1 MCIFQQ
7 SPCLA
12 GRLLWGSPELASVI
26 SKDSYRGMLP
36 GAWIALNCCLRETGY
51 VCFPG
56 LVGASSKW
64 RPGGCVTSC
73 NAQGSP
79 RSKELSSLV
88 MLLPVL
94 QLGKPGEMS
103 PARVS
108 SLTHTPGLW
117 SSSFQGWQSR
127 QQCRFTPHSHTR
139 LEIFNP
145 LFCAL
150 SWKWGGHCH
159 QEEFLE
165 QSISQ
170 SASTYWNIC
179 YVPCTY

>member
-1 MCIFQQ
+1 MQPWEQ
-7 SPCLA
+7 LGHSTVSQLGSMSP
-12 GRLLWGSPELASVI
+12 GVI
-26 SKDSYRGMLP
+26 GQYLEVF
-36 GAWIALNCCLRETGY
+36 LVVTT
-51 VCFPG
+51 

-108 SLTHTPGLW
+108 SLTHTPELW